1 MDVKTAVKERRSIR
15 SFKPDPVPQETLRE
29 ILEAAR
35 WSPSWGNTQ
44 PWELYVVTGDA
55 LEAFKKRNRQKCLDG
70 ETPLSEIPM
79 PEVWP
84 DVLKKRYVDVGK
96 GVLTALSIARGD
108 VEGRNRYYGD
118 MFNLFDAPAMILVC
132 LNKALC
138 IEYAM
143 LDVGLIVQT
152 ICLLAHERGIGTCI
166 LAASVNHPQVV
177 RDLLPIPEDRLI
189 VIGMAMGY
197 PDDASPVNHFERQ
210 RAPLKDWVTWV
221 R

>member
-1 MDVKTAVKERRSIR
+1 
-15 SFKPDPVPQETLRE
+15 
-29 ILEAAR
+29 
-35 WSPSWGNTQ
+35 
-44 PWELYVVTGDA
+44 
-55 LEAFKKRNRQKCLDG
+55 
-70 ETPLSEIPM
+70 
-79 PEVWP
+79 
-84 DVLKKRYVDVGK
+84 VGK